1 MGKSQLIA
9 MPRGCCKDHCDNS
22 AGGMSHGQGASLNRR
37 FPQRRFARLQ
47 WRAHRHLPAR
57 MQAPR
62 DALTGLPDRR
72 WLQARLA
79 AKIENRPAQ
88 SIALL
93 LLDLDDFRSIN
104 DGAGHDHG
112 DALLVQVVARLRRV
126 LPVSALLTRMGGD
139 AFCVAIAGVS
149 AQRLEA
155 LGQQLLQAFSAP
167 FLIAGFAR
175 YSSCSL
181 GGAMYPDDAV
191 SAGELVCRA
200 DMALFQAKRFARGG
214 MRRFAPDFVRGAN
227 ERLELQ
233 ALLREALR
241 SEGQFSLHLQPQM
254 DLPSGRVSG
263 VEALLRWTHPI
274 RGDISPNDFIP
285 VAEAA
290 GLIGAVGDWV
300 LNESCRIARA
310 LRDGGCPLRVA
321 INFSALQLR
330 NEALVEQ
337 VKQALARHAL
347 PPDAIEIELTESA
360 LIEDAARAAK
370 SIAELSE
377 FGVRT
382 TIDDFGTGFSS
393 LSYLCSLPVRAIKID
408 RSFVQQMSDSVK
420 GTRVVQGLIH
430 LAHSL
435 GLSVLAEGVETEAQL
450 ALLRSLGCDA
460 FQGWFASKPM
470 PLNEI
475 MLFLEHQPKRIS
487 ESPPT
492 RVEC

>member
-1 MGKSQLIA
+1 
-9 MPRGCCKDHCDNS
+9 
-22 AGGMSHGQGASLNRR
+22 
-37 FPQRRFARLQ
+37 
-47 WRAHRHLPAR
+47 
-57 MQAPR
+57 
-62 DALTGLPDRR
+62 
-72 WLQARLA
+72 
-79 AKIENRPAQ
+79 
-88 SIALL
+88 
-93 LLDLDDFRSIN
+93 
-104 DGAGHDHG
+104 
-112 DALLVQVVARLRRV
+112 
-126 LPVSALLTRMGGD
+126 
-139 AFCVAIAGVS
+139 
-149 AQRLEA
+149 
-155 LGQQLLQAFSAP
+155 
-167 FLIAGFAR
+167 
-175 YSSCSL
+175 
-181 GGAMYPDDAV
+181 MYPDDAV

-290 GLIGAVGDWV
+290 GLIGTVGDWV

-310 LRDGGCPLRVA
+310 LRDGGWPLRVA

-360 LIEDAARAAK
+360 LIEDAVRAAR

-408 RSFVQQMSDSVK
+408 RSFVRQMSDSEK

-460 FQGWFASKPM
+460 FQGWLASKAM

-475 MLFLEHQPKRIS
+475 MLFLEHQPKRVR
-487 ESPPT
+487 EKPPS